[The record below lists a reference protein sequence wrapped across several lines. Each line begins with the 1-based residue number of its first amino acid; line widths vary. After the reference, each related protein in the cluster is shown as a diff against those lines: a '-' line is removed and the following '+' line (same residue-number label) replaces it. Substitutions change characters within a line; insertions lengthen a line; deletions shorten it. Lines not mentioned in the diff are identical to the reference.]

1 MHNAMAH
8 KFVIIVVLAARC
20 PLILAERE
28 GSKTNSLTVDNHA
41 ATHRRA
47 AHETRHDSERRA
59 FFDSLPTSLV
69 NLKERLDRR
78 VGNEADVEKKNR
90 TATKEVRLAKDTP
103 QVERKARAAAREEK
117 DANHTAHRG
126 QQHEVSPQSLAEEKV
141 ESKVKA
147 AGDVPA
153 DGAQGS
159 FTAIDVDGS
168 GEIDEKEFAAAL
180 VDPDA
185 KAAKDKFDQ
194 VDKKKEGN
202 VNKGEWETAYKGDIL
217 KANMFKDPAE
227 LKKEGG
233 SPPAAGSEGPK
244 SGATTAGSRILL
256 VVFIVLVATAS
267 NLQV

>member
-78 VGNEADVEKKNR
+78 VGN
-90 TATKEVRLAKDTP
+90 
-103 QVERKARAAAREEK
+103 
-117 DANHTAHRG
+117 
-126 QQHEVSPQSLAEEKV
+126 EVSPQSLAEEKV